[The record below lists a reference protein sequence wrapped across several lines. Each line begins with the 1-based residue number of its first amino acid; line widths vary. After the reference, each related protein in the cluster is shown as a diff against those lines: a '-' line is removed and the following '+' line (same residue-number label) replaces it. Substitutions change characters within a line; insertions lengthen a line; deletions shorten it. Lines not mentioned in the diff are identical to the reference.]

1 MRFAGSDVSFDPQLL
16 QSAGGSGN
24 YSGAASVVDVGDSF
38 LAQRAK
44 APRYDTLSAEAMKNQ
59 AAENVAATEAEA
71 ATAAAGLTAYGQVKG
86 SLLTAQG
93 NIKAAEKA
101 AAAKK
106 QAAGIGA
113 IGGIISTGLKLIP
126 GIGQAAAVADVARGV
141 VG

>member
-38 LAQRAK
+38 AAQRAK
-44 APRYDTLSAEAMKNQ
+44 APRYDQLSAEAMKNQ

-71 ATAAAGLTAYGQVKG
+71 DTAAAGLTSYGQVKG

-101 AAAKK
+101 AEG
-106 QAAGIGA
+106 QEESSWYWCNWWHHRHWNETTLRRNGLVNHGI
-113 IGGIISTGLKLIP
+113 
-126 GIGQAAAVADVARGV
+126 
-141 VG
+141 